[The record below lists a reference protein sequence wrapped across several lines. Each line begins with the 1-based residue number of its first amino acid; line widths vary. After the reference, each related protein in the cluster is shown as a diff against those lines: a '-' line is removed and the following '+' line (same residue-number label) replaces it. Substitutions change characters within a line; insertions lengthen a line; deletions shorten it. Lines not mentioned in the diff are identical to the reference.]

1 MSAVRPAALSSAKVA
16 SMRFTSKPYRRDAK
30 HAENIKTFVAFSA
43 SLRLALFIATERAA
57 ASKLEAG
64 AFGDGAHVLVAAP
77 GKVDEEHLVARQ
89 RRRELGG
96 VRKRVRGFERGN
108 DALDPAAIS
117 ERRQRLQVGDR
128 NVRCTAVIL
137 EPCVLGADAWIIEPG
152 RDRVRL
158 DDLPVRVLQQV

>member
-77 GKVDEEHLVARQ
+77 REIDHNEVILRLAR
-89 RRRELGG
+89 RDIAKPRE
-96 VRKRVRGFERGN
+96 RVRGFECRN
-108 DALDPAAIS
+108 DAFK
-117 ERRQRLQVGDR
+117 
-128 NVRCTAVIL
+128 T
-137 EPCVLGADAWIIEPG
+137 
-152 RDRVRL
+152 
-158 DDLPVRVLQQV
+158 